1 MDSIMQHQSTYPAQE
16 KDNKELVPT
25 VSVAQALTKVPS
37 FGHQRELSVGFLL
50 KLGRSF
56 LNLKVWKAKS
66 DLENAEMRVSP
77 VGEEGAGPL
86 SAALSLP
93 SIPVTEPSLPWTP
106 AGLKLGCEEAGGS
119 RGILIHL

>member
-1 MDSIMQHQSTYPAQE
+1 MY
-16 KDNKELVPT
+16 L
-25 VSVAQALTKVPS
+25 
-37 FGHQRELSVGFLL
+37 
-50 KLGRSF
+50 
-56 LNLKVWKAKS
+56 
-66 DLENAEMRVSP
+66 RVSP

-119 RGILIHL
+119 QGILINL